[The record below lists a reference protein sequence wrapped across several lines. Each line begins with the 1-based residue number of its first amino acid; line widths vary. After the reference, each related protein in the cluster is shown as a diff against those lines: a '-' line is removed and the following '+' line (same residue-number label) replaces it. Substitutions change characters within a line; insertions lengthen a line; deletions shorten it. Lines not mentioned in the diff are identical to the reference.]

1 MWRQKYRSLI
11 VLNSLKPLFLRIDYD
26 FLYDQL
32 VLPSINKPWMN
43 KYIFPP
49 LFNYNSQLQKNKCLN
64 EERKARLEKEKKQKE
79 EETKAHIPP
88 SIRKLAK
95 ERQIASQDSSSK
107 KVSSMD
113 STEQMKPLERRVFA
127 LYIENSF
134 ISSLL
139 LIVLHFLVFL
149 YFPSFFSI
157 LFSQLP
163 PKVQINSTYTNTFT
177 PIGSDANKK
186 PKATNAVS
194 LAPEK
199 KSSPRDEDEDVP
211 MIDIQEEEQKEYDQT
226 EQDTMKAAQLM
237 DQTKLS
243 NLCKF

>member
-49 LFNYNSQLQKNKCLN
+49 LFNDISQLQKNKCLN

-149 YFPSFFSI
+149 YFPSFFQFYSLSCLPRSKSI
-157 LFSQLP
+157 LH
-163 PKVQINSTYTNTFT
+163 T
-177 PIGSDANKK
+177 PIHSLPSVVMPIRS
-186 PKATNAVS
+186 PKQ
-194 LAPEK
+194 
-199 KSSPRDEDEDVP
+199 P
-211 MIDIQEEEQKEYDQT
+211 MLFLLLQRRNHLLV
-226 EQDTMKAAQLM
+226 MKMRMFL
-237 DQTKLS
+237 
-243 NLCKF
+243 